1 MGLIEVIKSLA
12 TVLSSDINK
21 SRQYYEKKWSR
32 MWRIEPQAT
41 GFEARM
47 PSILAMLRPIPL
59 LGAWVSASFF
69 LQSPAQTF
77 DDIGLNDFELK
88 EIETKELN
96 ALLKKKK
103 IDDNRQKE
111 IKQRRRTLK
120 NRWNS
125 CLLLA
130 STDIW
135 KE

>member
-12 TVLSSDINK
+12 TVLSSAINK
-21 SRQYYEKKWSR
+21 SRQNHEKKWMR
-32 MWRIEPQAT
+32 MWRIEPGAT
-41 GFEARM
+41 GFETRM
-47 PSILAMLRPIPL
+47 PSLLAAPHPPPRSLSI
-59 LGAWVSASFF
+59 SFIF

-103 IDDNRQKE
+103 IDSNRQKE

-120 NRWNS
+120 NR
-125 CLLLA
+125 
-130 STDIW
+130 
-135 KE
+135 

>member
-1 MGLIEVIKSLA
+1 MRKNGRECGE
-12 TVLSSDINK
+12 LSPGPLGSK
-21 SRQYYEKKWSR
+21 RECL
-32 MWRIEPQAT
+32 P
-41 GFEARM
+41 F
-47 PSILAMLRPIPL
+47 LLRPIPL

-77 DDIGLNDFELK
+77 DDIGLNNFELK

-111 IKQRRRTLK
+111 IKQRRRTLN
-120 NRWNS
+120 NRWNT